1 VAEKPEDKGPP
12 IDVAYLSIIVA
23 VAICVVIVAGYIF
36 ALRCKPQ
43 VDADLYSSIYGAD
56 FEDEAMG
63 GDIPVTAEPEA
74 PTMTP
79 EEQAL
84 YGDDY
89 DTEGEYEDD
98 DGEYEDAEGEYDQ
111 EYYEGDDV
119 AFFPPTI
126 SG

>member
-1 VAEKPEDKGPP
+1 
-12 IDVAYLSIIVA
+12 
-23 VAICVVIVAGYIF
+23 
-36 ALRCKPQ
+36 
-43 VDADLYSSIYGAD
+43 
-56 FEDEAMG
+56 
-63 GDIPVTAEPEA
+63 
-74 PTMTP
+74 MTP

-98 DGEYEDAEGEYDQ
+98 EGEYDQ